1 MSKDIKEYT
10 IMDGKTDVG
19 AGRIPMCEDFTH
31 AIVSVHT
38 AGSTNCTLK
47 FAGSISEVAP
57 DFAAGQSPTNSY
69 DFVQVKDLE
78 DGSTLD
84 GDTGL
89 VLSGTDEHRL
99 FEINTNAL
107 RFMTARITAIS
118 AGAVTVKVRL
128 YNNY

>member
-10 IMDGKTDVG
+10 IMDAKGDTGV
-19 AGRIPMCEDFTH
+19 GRIPMCEDFTH

-38 AGSTNCTLK
+38 TDSTNCTLK
-47 FAGSISEVAP
+47 FAGSIAEEAP

-69 DFVQVKDLE
+69 EFVQVKDLE

-89 VLSGTDEHRL
+89 VLSGTDDNRL

-107 RFMTARITAIS
+107 RFITARITAIS

>member
-10 IMDGKTDVG
+10 IMLAKGDTGVG
-19 AGRIPMCEDFTH
+19 NIPMCEDFTH

-38 AGSTNCTLK
+38 TDSTNCTLK
-47 FAGSISEVAP
+47 FAGSIAEETP
-57 DFAAGQSPTNSY
+57 NFAAGQSPTNSY
-69 DFVQVKDLE
+69 EFVQAKDLE

-89 VLSGTDEHRL
+89 VLSGTDDNRL

-107 RFMTARITAIS
+107 RFITARITAIS